1 MLLAS
6 IFMVLLFVF
15 VVDVDIGEIDEVP
28 IDGDQLIV
36 GINSCS

>member
-1 MLLAS
+1 
-6 IFMVLLFVF
+6 MVLLFVF

>member
-1 MLLAS
+1 MLFAS
-6 IFMVLLFVF
+6 IFMALLFVV

-36 GINSCS
+36 GINSFS